1 MRPAP
6 GPTGFEREDAVGV
19 ERENAMAK
27 LWIVHRDPRWRDAL
41 IAMASPQGVLA
52 GDPSDAARF
61 DAAPPPRA
69 VLLGVA
75 GDFEAEL
82 EFAHRFAP
90 RLGGTAWVLLARP
103 LDAPEV
109 ARLFD
114 ALPATLVPIASDVAL
129 LRRHLRAALARR
141 PVAAL
146 SARHRR
152 DAIAARFTRWLG
164 DLELPELLA
173 ATDPARAALPL
184 LVRGEPG
191 TGRALLSR
199 YLHAMT
205 AADAT
210 APFAAIMCASGAD
223 PLALLA
229 NLAPETGE
237 VPSAGALTVCLEDVD
252 QLDAAAQRA
261 LRTVI
266 EDGTP
271 VGRLRAA
278 RVRWIATAGDP
289 DGDDEDHL
297 DPGLARALAGFALR
311 IPPLRERSAAIESI
325 AMGMTR
331 AFTASR
337 GDPERRFDATAI
349 ERLRAH
355 PWPGNQRELE
365 AVMVR
370 TLSATRADPI
380 TAADLSFER
389 LHLPLLEDQP
399 LEVPDPGE
407 PDAHERDAPPLRAT
421 LPERSPAPQPAQ
433 PASSDAIRR
442 LSAAVA
448 HEVGNP
454 LVGIR
459 TYASMLPS
467 RFDDPEFRSQ
477 FAERVETDTRRIEAV
492 IETLSHLGS
501 LSSPLREPV
510 DVSTMLARLLER
522 ERPRIRERRLV
533 VLEELDRAQ
542 PQVFGDAEQLRFV
555 FGLLLEQALGW
566 MPERGDLY
574 VATRHQSGRDD
585 GGHGPIRAPYL
596 RILLRFRAPA
606 GDGLGFGEN
615 ALAVAA
621 VDAVVRAHGGTL
633 ALESSA
639 SGEATVLIELPAPSE
654 AAAKR

>member
-1 MRPAP
+1 
-6 GPTGFEREDAVGV
+6 VGV
-19 ERENAMAK
+19 ERENAMTN

-52 GDPSDAARF
+52 GHPSDAARF
-61 DAAPPPRA
+61 DSAQPPRA

-103 LDAPEV
+103 LDVPEV
-109 ARLFD
+109 VRLFD

-129 LRRHLRAALARR
+129 LRRRLRAALARR
-141 PVAAL
+141 PAAAL
-146 SARHRR
+146 TARHRR
-152 DAIAARFTRWLG
+152 DAIAARFARWLG
-164 DLELPELLA
+164 DLELPALLA

-191 TGRALLSR
+191 TGRALLAR

-210 APFAAIMCASGAD
+210 APFAAVVCASGVD

-229 NLAPETGE
+229 KLTPETGE

-252 QLDAAAQRA
+252 QLDPAAQRA

-266 EDGTP
+266 EDGAPT
-271 VGRLRAA
+271 GRLRAA

-297 DPGLARALAGFALR
+297 DPDLARALAGFALR

-325 AMGMTR
+325 ATGMTLG
-331 AFTASR
+331 FTASR
-337 GDPERRFDATAI
+337 GEPERRFDAAALA
-349 ERLRAH
+349 RLRAH

-365 AVMVR
+365 AVIVR
-370 TLSATRADPI
+370 TLTATRADPV
-380 TAADLSFER
+380 TAADLCFER
-389 LHLPLLEDQP
+389 LQLPLLE
-399 LEVPDPGE
+399 GE
-407 PDAHERDAPPLRAT
+407 PLDVPEHAEPETQQRDAAPPRAP
-421 LPERSPAPQPAQ
+421 LLDPSPAPERSEVS
-433 PASSDAIRR
+433 SSDAIRR

-492 IETLSHLGS
+492 IDTLAQLGS
-501 LSSPLREPV
+501 LAPPAREPV
-510 DVSTMLARLLER
+510 DVSSMLARLLER

-533 VLEELDRAQ
+533 VLEELDRAE
-542 PQVFGDAEQLRFV
+542 PHVLGDADQLRFA

-574 VATRHQSGRDD
+574 VATRHQSGRED
-585 GGHGPIRAPYL
+585 GGQGLLRAPRL
-596 RILLRFRAPA
+596 RILLRFRTPA

-621 VDAVVRAHGGTL
+621 VEAVVRAHGGTL

>member
-1 MRPAP
+1 MRRIGAP
-6 GPTGFEREDAVGV
+6 RTGGPTKIEREVAVGV
-19 ERENAMAK
+19 EREDAMAK
-27 LWIVHRDPRWRDAL
+27 IWIVHRDLRWRDSL
-41 IAMASPQGVLA
+41 VAMAGPQGVLA

-61 DAAPPPRA
+61 DAAQPPRA

-75 GDFEAEL
+75 GNFEAEL

-90 RLGGTAWVLLARP
+90 QLGGTAWVLLARP

-114 ALPATLVPIASDVAL
+114 ALPATLVPLASDTAL
-129 LRRHLRAALARR
+129 LRRRVCAALARR
-141 PVAAL
+141 PAAAL
-146 SARHRR
+146 TARHRR
-152 DAIAARFTRWLG
+152 AAITARFARWLG

-173 ATDPARAALPL
+173 ATDPASAALPI
-184 LVRGEPG
+184 LVRGESG
-191 TGRALLSR
+191 TGRALLAR

-210 APFAAIMCASGAD
+210 APFAAVACANGAD

-229 NLAPETGE
+229 KLAPETGE
-237 VPSAGALTVCLEDVD
+237 LPSAGALTVCLEDID
-252 QLDAAAQRA
+252 QLEPAAQRA
-261 LRTVI
+261 LRNVI
-266 EDGTP
+266 EDGAPT
-271 VGRLRAA
+271 GLLRAA
-278 RVRWIATAGDP
+278 RVRWIATASDP
-289 DGDDEDHL
+289 DCEADGDGHL
-297 DPGLARALAGFALR
+297 DPDLARALAGFTLR
-311 IPPLRERSAAIESI
+311 IPPLRERCIAIEAI
-325 AMGMTR
+325 VVGMTH
-331 AFTASR
+331 AFSASR
-337 GDPERRFDATAI
+337 GGPERRFDAAAL

-355 PWPGNQRELE
+355 PWRGNQRELE
-365 AVMVR
+365 AVIVR
-370 TLSATRADPI
+370 TLASTTANPI
-380 TAADLSFER
+380 TAAGLCFEP
-389 LHLPLLEDQP
+389 LPLPLLEADP
-399 LEVPDPGE
+399 LDGS
-407 PDAHERDAPPLRAT
+407 ERAE
-421 LPERSPAPQPAQ
+421 PERKEHDAAPSLAPQQDLLPAPEAAEA
-433 PASSDAIRR
+433 ASGDALRR

-477 FAERVETDTRRIEAV
+477 FTERVETDTRRIEAV
-492 IETLSHLGS
+492 VDTLAQLGS
-501 LSSPLREPV
+501 LAPPAHEPV
-510 DVSTMLARLLER
+510 DVSSMLGRLLEH

-542 PQVFGDAEQLRFV
+542 PHVLGDIDQLRFA

-574 VATRHQSGRDD
+574 VATRHQSGRD
-585 GGHGPIRAPYL
+585 GGAPRL
-596 RILLRFRAPA
+596 RILLRFRAPT

-633 ALESSA
+633 TLGSSA
-639 SGEATVLIELPAPSE
+639 TSEATVLIELPAPQ
-654 AAAKR
+654 

>member
-1 MRPAP
+1 MLRIRAP
-6 GPTGFEREDAVGV
+6 RTGSTGV
-19 ERENAMAK
+19 ERKDVMAK
-27 LWIVHRDPRWRDAL
+27 LWIVHRDPRWRDVL
-41 IAMASPQGVLA
+41 VAMTGSQDVLA

-61 DAAPPPRA
+61 DAEQPPRA

-82 EFAHRFAP
+82 EFAHRVAP
-90 RLGGTAWVLLARP
+90 RLRGAAWVLLARP

-114 ALPATLVPIASDVAL
+114 ALPVTLVPIASDAAAL
-129 LRRHLRAALARR
+129 RDRLRAVLARR
-141 PVAAL
+141 PAATL
-146 SARHRR
+146 TTRHRR
-152 DAIAARFTRWLG
+152 DSIAARFSRWLG

-173 ATDPARAALPL
+173 ATDPASAALPL

-191 TGRALLSR
+191 TGRGLLAR

-210 APFAAIMCASGAD
+210 APFAAVACRRGAD
-223 PLALLA
+223 PIALLA
-229 NLAPETGE
+229 KLAPETGE
-237 VPSAGALTVCLEDVD
+237 VPSAGALTICLEDVD
-252 QLDAAAQRA
+252 QLDAAAQHA
-261 LRTVI
+261 LRTMI
-266 EDGTP
+266 EDGAP
-271 VGRLRAA
+271 AGLVRAA
-278 RVRWIATAGDP
+278 RLRWIATAGDSG
-289 DGDDEDHL
+289 GDDGNRL
-297 DPGLARALAGFALR
+297 DPNLARALAGFVLR

-325 AMGMTR
+325 ANGMSR

-337 GDPERRFDATAI
+337 GELERRFDATAVD
-349 ERLRAH
+349 RLRAH

-365 AVMVR
+365 AVIVR

-380 TAADLSFER
+380 TAADLRFER
-389 LHLPLLEDQP
+389 LDLPLFE
-399 LEVPDPGE
+399 
-407 PDAHERDAPPLRAT
+407 APPLET
-421 LPERSPAPQPAQ
+421 LEHAEPAVPVGVAPSFTAPQLDPSPAPEPAT
-433 PASSDAIRR
+433 ALDRDSIRR

-459 TYASMLPS
+459 TYASMLPT

-477 FAERVETDTRRIEAV
+477 FAERVASDTRRIEAV
-492 IETLSHLGS
+492 IDTLAQLGS
-501 LSSPLREPV
+501 LAPPAHEPV
-510 DVSTMLARLLER
+510 DVSSMLARLLER

-533 VLEELDRAQ
+533 VLEELDRAE
-542 PQVFGDAEQLRFV
+542 PNVLGDADQLRFA

-574 VATRHQSGRDD
+574 VATRHQSGRVE
-585 GGHGPIRAPYL
+585 GGQSPLRTACL

-606 GDGLGFGEN
+606 DAGLGFGEN

-639 SGEATVLIELPAPSE
+639 HGDATVLIELPAPQ
-654 AAAKR
+654 

>member
-1 MRPAP
+1 MAYGLRLLHNGLVCPAS
-6 GPTGFEREDAVGV
+6 GATGV
-19 ERENAMAK
+19 EREHAMAK
-27 LWIVHRDPRWRDAL
+27 LWIVHRDPRWREAL
-41 IAMASPQGVLA
+41 VAMAGPLDVLA
-52 GDPSDAARF
+52 GDPSEVTRF
-61 DAAPPPRA
+61 DATQPPRA

-90 RLGGTAWVLLARP
+90 QLGGAAWVLLARP

-114 ALPATLVPIASDVAL
+114 ALPSTLVPIASDIAL
-129 LRRHLRAALARR
+129 LRRRVRAALARR
-141 PVAAL
+141 PAAAL
-146 SARHRR
+146 TARHRR
-152 DAIAARFTRWLG
+152 DAIAARFSRWLG
-164 DLELPELLA
+164 DLDLPALLA

-191 TGRALLSR
+191 TGRALLAR

-210 APFAAIMCASGAD
+210 APFAAIACVRGAD

-229 NLAPETGE
+229 KLAPETGE
-237 VPSAGALTVCLEDVD
+237 IPSAGALTICLEDVD
-252 QLDAAAQRA
+252 HLDPAAQRS

-266 EDGTP
+266 EDGAPT
-271 VGRLRAA
+271 GNLRAA
-278 RVRWIATAGDP
+278 RLRWIATAGDP

-297 DPGLARALAGFALR
+297 DAGLARALAGFALR
-311 IPPLRERSAAIESI
+311 IPPLRERGGAIEAI
-325 AMGMTR
+325 ATGMTR

-337 GDPERRFDATAI
+337 GEPERHFAADAAL
-349 ERLRAH
+349 RLLTH

-365 AVMVR
+365 AVLIR
-370 TLSATRADPI
+370 TLTATRVDPI
-380 TAADLSFER
+380 TAADLCFER
-389 LHLPLLEDQP
+389 LALPLLEVEP
-399 LEVPDPGE
+399 LDLPQRAE
-407 PDAHERDAPPLRAT
+407 PELRAHDAPPPHASLRNPSPPAEAAH
-421 LPERSPAPQPAQ
+421 LPSG
-433 PASSDAIRR
+433 DAIRR

-492 IETLSHLGS
+492 IDTLARLGS
-501 LSSPLREPV
+501 LATPGREPV
-510 DVSTMLARLLER
+510 DVSAMLARLLER

-542 PQVFGDAEQLRFV
+542 PNVLGDAEQLRFAL
-555 FGLLLEQALGW
+555 GLLLEETLGW

-574 VATRHQSGRDD
+574 VATRRQSDRAD
-585 GGHGPIRAPYL
+585 GAPTL
-596 RILLRFRAPA
+596 RILLRFRGPV

-615 ALAVAA
+615 ALSVAA
-621 VDAVVRAHGGTL
+621 VEAVVRGHGGTL
-633 ALESSA
+633 ALDSSA
-639 SGEATVLIELPAPSE
+639 TGEATVLIELPAPQ
-654 AAAKR
+654 